1 MTASLFWYDYETT
14 GIDPRRDRPL
24 QVAGIRTDEALNEIG
39 TPLNLYCQPA
49 DDILPH
55 PQSCLITGIDPAR
68 LQREGLCEAEFM
80 TRLHA
85 ELAQPGTCSAGY
97 NTLRFDDEVTRFSLY
112 RNFFDP
118 YAREWQGGNAR
129 WDLIDLLRTAYALR
143 PEGLEWPEEEGRVSL
158 RLERLTAANG
168 IAHGQAHDA
177 LADVRATLALARK
190 VRDLQ
195 PRLYDWCYQLRH
207 KAQVT
212 RHVRLL
218 EPLLHVSGRFG
229 AARHFIAP
237 VLPLAWHPR
246 NRNALIV
253 CDLQAGITPL
263 LELSAEVLAK
273 RLYTRHDALEAGERP
288 VPLKLLHINRS
299 PVIAPLSVLRDS
311 DRQRLALDLE
321 ACQMRARQL
330 REQLPLWQHKLAVI
344 YAAGEF
350 VGVAD
355 PEQRLYDGFIGDRDR
370 DICLRIRESDPQR
383 LRDWQGQFA
392 DERLEELL
400 FRYRARNFAHTL
412 DLQEQRHWQTFC
424 RTRLSDPQ
432 AGAPMTLGAFM
443 QEANALRASA
453 TPAQQQLL
461 DSWLQQAQQIAERYG
476 LTPH

>member
-39 TPLNLYCQPA
+39 VPLNLYCRPA

-68 LQREGLCEAEFM
+68 LQREGVCEAEFM

-129 WDLIDLLRTAYALR
+129 WDLIDLLRAAYALR
-143 PEGLEWPEEEGRVSL
+143 PEGLNWPEEEGRVSL
-158 RLERLTAANG
+158 RLEQLTAANG
-168 IAHGQAHDA
+168 LEHGQAHDA
-177 LADVRATLALARK
+177 LSDVRATLALARK
-190 VRDLQ
+190 VRALQ
-195 PRLYDWCYQLRH
+195 PRLYEWCYQLRH
-207 KAQVT
+207 KAQVSA
-212 RHVRLL
+212 RVRLL
-218 EPLLHVSGRFG
+218 EPVLHVSGRFG
-229 AARHFIAP
+229 ALRHFIAP

-253 CDLQAGITPL
+253 CDLQADITPL
-263 LELSAEVLAK
+263 LELPAEELAT
-273 RLYTRHDALEAGERP
+273 RLYTRREALTPGQLP

-299 PVIAPLSVLRDS
+299 PVVAPFKVLRDS
-311 DRQRLALDLE
+311 DRQRLELDIE
-321 ACQMRARQL
+321 ACEGRARQL
-330 REQLPLWQHKLAVI
+330 REQLPLWQYKLPVI
-344 YAAGEF
+344 YGAGEF
-350 VGVAD
+350 ASASD
-355 PEQRLYDGFIGDRDR
+355 PEQRLYDGFINDRDR
-370 DICLRIRESDPQR
+370 DICMRVRESDPQR
-383 LRDWQGQFA
+383 LRDWQGQFS

-400 FRYRARNFAHTL
+400 FRYRARNFADTL
-412 DLQEQRHWQTFC
+412 DAQEQQHWQAFC
-424 RTRLSDPQ
+424 RIRLSDPQ
-432 AGAPMTLGAFM
+432 AGAPITLGSFV
-443 QEANALRASA
+443 QEARSLLEAA

-461 DSWLQQAQQIAERYG
+461 NNWLQQAQGLAARYA
-476 LTPH
+476 LAPC